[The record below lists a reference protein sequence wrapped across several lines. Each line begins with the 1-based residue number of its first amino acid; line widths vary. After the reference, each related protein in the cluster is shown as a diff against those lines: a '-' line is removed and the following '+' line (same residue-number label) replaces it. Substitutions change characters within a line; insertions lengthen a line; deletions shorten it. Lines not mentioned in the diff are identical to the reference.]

1 MLASSVPWRIPRSAP
16 LSLLHALI
24 LSPSHTPPPISFDK
38 APPVLPP
45 PRPSRSHA
53 AVPPPRRSPAPA
65 HLTTTSIPWSPT
77 LRHLLRAGLP
87 PPPTSQLPPLRGGGL
102 HRRLP
107 FLRAQRQSAIDEASG
122 FWIRLPPSVT
132 WLVASPRWSS
142 LRQIARR
149 RTDPIPLFICPVVK
163 ITTNGMRLGA
173 EADSGVPAAPWF
185 PLHFSLSSIGDDEQP
200 TTMEINYF
208 YKAETDGFRQGLG
221 GCSESASR
229 KAFAALP
236 DLCKAITE
244 LTVLKGVGP
253 ATASAV
259 LAAYAPD
266 VAPFMS
272 DEAMVAALG
281 NAKEYTLKQYLAF
294 AEKLQ
299 TKSKE
304 LSSGE
309 EVFTTSDVERALW
322 SSAVASKSLKAPPGN
337 DLENKK
343 VIARPERL
351 SYLNIIEHS
360 DSSRKFHKE
369 N

>member
-1 MLASSVPWRIPRSAP
+1 MSPPPLNTVRCGRYTSTPLDIAACPP
-16 LSLLHALI
+16 LSVLSICRRPRLCIFAIRNAVSMGAHPSICLFYGLTCSDLVPSSGLCTQELLAR
-24 LSPSHTPPPISFDK
+24 
-38 APPVLPP
+38 
-45 PRPSRSHA
+45 PRLMDFVKGLED
-53 AVPPPRRSPAPA
+53 AV
-65 HLTTTSIPWSPT
+65 
-77 LRHLLRAGLP
+77 
-87 PPPTSQLPPLRGGGL
+87 
-102 HRRLP
+102 
-107 FLRAQRQSAIDEASG
+107 
-122 FWIRLPPSVT
+122 V
-132 WLVASPRWSS
+132 
-142 LRQIARR
+142 
-149 RTDPIPLFICPVVK
+149 
-163 ITTNGMRLGA
+163 
-173 EADSGVPAAPWF
+173 
-185 PLHFSLSSIGDDEQP
+185 
-200 TTMEINYF
+200 
-208 YKAETDGFRQGLG
+208 
-221 GCSESASR
+221 ESASR

>member
-1 MLASSVPWRIPRSAP
+1 MAETVDFASGDAAEWRAALAAYDRRLA
-16 LSLLHALI
+16 ALGKPD
-24 LSPSHTPPPISFDK
+24 LVEVDSFYRRD
-38 APPVLPP
+38 LPD
-45 PRPSRSHA
+45 
-53 AVPPPRRSPAPA
+53 
-65 HLTTTSIPWSPT
+65 
-77 LRHLLRAGLP
+77 LLR
-87 PPPTSQLPPLRGGGL
+87 
-102 HRRLP
+102 RRDPEP
-107 FLRAQRQSAIDEASG
+107 FLAKPELV
-122 FWIRLPPSVT
+122 RLLQWKLSRGKWRDSFSWQINHYPS
-132 WLVASPRWSS
+132 WPR
-142 LRQIARR
+142 LMDFVKGLEDA
-149 RTDPIPLFICPVVK
+149 VV
-163 ITTNGMRLGA
+163 
-173 EADSGVPAAPWF
+173 
-185 PLHFSLSSIGDDEQP
+185 
-200 TTMEINYF
+200 
-208 YKAETDGFRQGLG
+208 
-221 GCSESASR
+221 ESASC

-236 DLCKAITE
+236 DLRKAITE

-337 DLENKK
+337 DLENKSK
-343 VIARPERL
+343 T
-351 SYLNIIEHS
+351 HGK
-360 DSSRKFHKE
+360 RKR
-369 N
+369 